1 MTVLVAYSNDQYGA
15 AALDYGTEVVSGTG
29 EDLVVVNASRGDALV
44 DSRYVGESDS
54 EALGAR
60 LAALPGNAELRQSL
74 GTDVAEEVLA
84 AAADVAPRLLVVGVR
99 RRTPL
104 GKLIMGSVAQ
114 RLILEAPC
122 PVVAVKPAP
131 PPSG

>member
-1 MTVLVAYSNDQYGA
+1 MTVVVAYSNDQYGA
-15 AALDYGTEVVSGTG
+15 AALDYGVEVTRASG

-44 DSRYVGESDS
+44 DARYVGPTDSD
-54 EALGAR
+54 ALTSR
-60 LAALPGNAELRQSL
+60 LAGLPVPAQLRQSL
-74 GTDVAEEVLA
+74 GPDVAEEVLA
-84 AAADVAPRLLVVGVR
+84 VAAEVEPRLLVVGVR

-122 PVVAVKPAP
+122 PVVAVKPSPPAP
-131 PPSG
+131 G